1 MFSMCWLGPRLRIN
15 FSTPQPSL
23 KTTAKFFTRATTKPR
38 SFNTALWPNS
48 SLIYSRLK
56 SPSTTTGYST
66 CSSNSTLTITQLVLP
81 TKTFIRKTPPS
92 HSVRTTFSAL
102 SSNKLPCATKTPI
115 LAYRSLFCWQ
125 TLAASFTLLD
135 PSQMGW

>member
-1 MFSMCWLGPRLRIN
+1 
-15 FSTPQPSL
+15 
-23 KTTAKFFTRATTKPR
+23 
-38 SFNTALWPNS
+38 
-48 SLIYSRLK
+48 
-56 SPSTTTGYST
+56 
-66 CSSNSTLTITQLVLP
+66 LTITQLVLP

-125 TLAASFTLLD
+125 ILAASFTLLD
-135 PSQMGW
+135 QSQMGW